1 MRRLRSDAGQAF
13 VEFVLLFPF
22 VLILI
27 LVIVEFGFAL
37 HSFVTVN
44 NAASEAARFAAVANL
59 PSGFALTENPPCD
72 AGYLS
77 IEDRAVNVSAGLV
90 NCDEVFVRYQ
100 KPVAGIPYTRLDG
113 VSVFIAHSYET
124 ITPLAELMSVLSFG
138 AIPAPPWTMSAC
150 SDARLEARPA
160 VQGVLV
166 DGPNCGGS

>member
-27 LVIVEFGFAL
+27 LTIVEFGFAF

-59 PSGFALTENPPCD
+59 PSSFPLAADPPCD
-72 AGYLS
+72 SGYLS
-77 IEDRAVNVSAGLV
+77 IEDRAVNVTAGLV
-90 NCDEVFVRYQ
+90 KCDEVSVYYQ
-100 KPVAGIPYTRLDG
+100 KSEAGIPYTRLDG
-113 VSVFIAHSYET
+113 VSVWIAHSYQT
-124 ITPLAELMSVLSFG
+124 ITPLGELMSVLSFG

-160 VQGVLV
+160 DQGVLV
-166 DGPNCGGS
+166 PGPNCGGS